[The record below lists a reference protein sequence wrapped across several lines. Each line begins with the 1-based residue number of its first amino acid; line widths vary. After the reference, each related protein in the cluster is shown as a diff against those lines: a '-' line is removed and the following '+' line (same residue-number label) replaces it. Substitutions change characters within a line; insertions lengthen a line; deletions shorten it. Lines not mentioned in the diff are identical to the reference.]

1 MDFKNV
7 DIIAEGVKIEGTL
20 NFPGSVQ
27 IDGEVVG
34 DIKSGGTLTI
44 SENAKVQSN
53 IKTTDAVIAG
63 YFKGDIQASGQ
74 VEITSTGRFIGD
86 LIQGKTL
93 LTIEKG
99 GVFKGKSIKTK
110 AKIKKLFGLFTRRYI
125 NAE

>member
-44 SENAKVQSN
+44 SKNAKVQSN

-63 YFKGDIQASGQ
+63 YFKGDIQALGL

-99 GVFKGKSIKTK
+99 GVFKGKNITTK

>member
-44 SENAKVQSN
+44 SENAKVESN

-63 YFKGDIQASGQ
+63 YFKGDIRASGQ
-74 VEITSTGRFIGD
+74 VKIESTGRFIGD

-99 GVFKGKSIKTK
+99 GVFKGKSITTK
-110 AKIKKLFGLFTRRYI
+110 AKIKKMFGLFTRKYLS
-125 NAE
+125 AE

>member
-1 MDFKNV
+1 MDSKNV
-7 DIIAEGVKIEGTL
+7 DIIAEGVKIEGIL

-44 SENAKVQSN
+44 SENAKVESN
-53 IKTTDAVIAG
+53 IKTTDAIISG

-74 VEITSTGRFIGD
+74 VDITSTGRFIGD
-86 LIQGKTL
+86 LIQDKTL

-99 GVFKGKSIKTK
+99 GVFKGKSITTK
-110 AKIKKLFGLFTRRYI
+110 AKIKKLFSLFTRKYI
-125 NAE
+125 SAE

>member
-1 MDFKNV
+1 MALKNIT
-7 DIIAEGVKIEGTL
+7 IITEGVKIEGRL
-20 NFPGSVQ
+20 DFPGSVQ

-44 SENAKVQSN
+44 GKNAKVESN
-53 IKTTDAVIAG
+53 IKTIDAIIAG

-86 LIQGKTL
+86 LIQDKTL

-99 GVFKGKSIKTK
+99 GLFKGKSITVDNEL
-110 AKIKKLFGLFTRRYI
+110 AADEDI
-125 NAE
+125 

>member
-1 MDFKNV
+1 MVGENIT
-7 DIIAEGVKIEGTL
+7 IISEGVKIEGKL

-44 SENAKVQSN
+44 GKNAKVESN
-53 IKTTDAVIAG
+53 IKTKDAIIAG

-86 LIQGKTL
+86 LIQDKTQIS
-93 LTIEKG
+93 IEKG
-99 GVFKGKSIKTK
+99 GLFNGKSITVDDKVEATEK
-110 AKIKKLFGLFTRRYI
+110 R
-125 NAE
+125 

>member
-27 IDGEVVG
+27 IDGVVFG

-44 SENAKVQSN
+44 SENAKVESN
-53 IKTTDAVIAG
+53 IKTTDAIIAG

-86 LIQGKTL
+86 LIQDKTL

-99 GVFKGKSIKTK
+99 GVFKGKSITTK
-110 AKIKKLFGLFTRRYI
+110 AKIKKLFGLFVRRYI
-125 NAE
+125 RAE

>member
-1 MDFKNV
+1 MDLKNV

-27 IDGEVVG
+27 IDGEVSG
-34 DIKSGGTLTI
+34 EIKSGGTLTI

-53 IKTTDAVIAG
+53 IRTTDAIIAG

-74 VEITSTGRFIGD
+74 VKIKSTGRFIGD
-86 LIQGKTL
+86 LIQDKTL

-99 GVFKGKSIKTK
+99 GVFKGKNITAK
-110 AKIKKLFGLFTRRYI
+110 AKIKKMFGLFAKKYI
-125 NAE
+125 SAE

>member
-53 IKTTDAVIAG
+53 IKTTDAIIAG

-99 GVFKGKSIKTK
+99 GVFKGKSITTK

>member
-44 SENAKVQSN
+44 SENAKVKSN

-99 GVFKGKSIKTK
+99 GVFKGKNITAK

-125 NAE
+125 

>member
-1 MDFKNV
+1 MAFKSIN
-7 DIIAEGVKIEGTL
+7 IIAEGVKIEGNL

-44 SENAKVQSN
+44 SENAKVESN

-63 YFKGDIQASGQ
+63 YFKGDIQASGK

-86 LIQGKTL
+86 LIQDKTL
-93 LTIEKG
+93 LTIAKG
-99 GVFKGKSIKTK
+99 GVFKGKNITTK
-110 AKIKKLFGLFTRRYI
+110 QKIKKMFNLFARKYI
-125 NAE
+125 RTE